1 MRYLEELYSAVSGM
15 SPREMNERQ
24 LRMIDLAVKEV
35 DRLRADVALAT
46 DTIQKCTVWIE
57 EAKPLL
63 EKGGQA
69 EAELTRLRSDNEAL
83 KADGVLLD
91 GFEKIRSDDVRS
103 RQVSEDA
110 AEHELV
116 GHFWATITVQSCD
129 LRVAMQ
135 ASIDAA
141 RSEGEKKR

>member
-46 DTIQKCTVWIE
+46 DTIQKCKAWIE

-63 EKGGQA
+63 ERGGKA
-69 EAELTRLRSDNEAL
+69 EAELTRLRSENEAL
-83 KADGVLLD
+83 KADRERLDSGLNSARNGLREIQDFIWQLPQEGACAAYFVADKLLE
-91 GFEKIRSDDVRS
+91 GTPQHVN
-103 RQVSEDA
+103 
-110 AEHELV
+110 
-116 GHFWATITVQSCD
+116 
-129 LRVAMQ
+129 
-135 ASIDAA
+135 A
-141 RSEGEKKR
+141 RSEGAKTG